1 MIKKFL
7 LWVLAASVMASGMA
21 GGITVNAEENTKATP
36 TVIFKDDFS
45 WATAA
50 GQDAG
55 TVDANKSANEWFS
68 GGYFINYTT
77 AEIANHPNRFLA
89 VTDTIGG
96 NTLKRD
102 YSGDVPSAEV
112 AQRLGRTLK
121 SENAINAGT
130 TSKQIYY
137 ISWNQY
143 VGENLGFAEM
153 SSPSDYSFDACMLD
167 IMNRTGAGI
176 CRINNTLRPFVS
188 NYCSGTIVYP
198 NVAIKKGNWFKMVMR
213 IEANPSGTN
222 DKLSLKVYPISDKF
236 KGDWDGSVAWNGN
249 STYSTV
255 NYHFR
260 ASQTTG
266 GKADLGISD
275 VFAERFSAETDVNA
289 LMDAENKVLNAYNNP
304 TNDTCSQAEA
314 ALSEISDTSKAYQ
327 LLNEELTVAKAN
339 IPNTPVLTEVSIEGK
354 MDIACARLYAICR
367 YENETGEA
375 KYQWLKDGVEISGE
389 TKAYYDTAIDDI
401 GHDISVTAR
410 YNGVSKTSQAV
421 KVSNTNYV
429 LADETT
435 IENDIKAPSYQNGFA
450 TGWKSASG
458 YNIEKANDITNATAV
473 TNNMIEFEGRQANNN
488 IYIRQLST
496 PIDTNGNK
504 VYYIKWKQK
513 VSTPIANYTSYQR
526 IDFSDNEGSGLN
538 FGFVKPA
545 AHAQYYGYANGEST
559 TDNLWTNDVYNFV
572 VRIDASGEDL
582 KDNIYYKVYRD
593 NDNIKE
599 PAGWSY
605 SKEGITIEKP
615 YLTNIYL
622 YSHHCS
628 VNTFGGLKIEVYD
641 SSKINELDT
650 ALINGNAEE
659 LISELPES
667 VLKDDM
673 LAKSGNAENSG
684 ILLTTNSTISDE
696 TLSYTLI
703 NKNKSIYY
711 GKFIVAQYKSTDSGE
726 ELIALDINYQPC
738 YQEQMISNTINNI
751 SDNTNLIRVMYWEN
765 DIGKLKPITKCCEIK

>member
-1 MIKKFL
+1 MIKKIL
-7 LWVLAASVMASGMA
+7 LCVLAAAVTVSNAM
-21 GGITVNAEENTKATP
+21 GGAAVLAEENTKVSP
-36 TVIFKDDFS
+36 TVIFKEDFS
-45 WATAA
+45 WATAQ
-50 GQDAG
+50 GQDAA
-55 TVDANKSANEWFS
+55 TVDANSSANEWFS
-68 GGYFINYTT
+68 NGYFINDNTK
-77 AEIANHPNRFLA
+77 AIASLPKRFLA
-89 VTDTIGG
+89 VTDRIGG

-102 YSGDVPSAEV
+102 YSGGTISSV

-121 SENAINAGT
+121 NENAINVGT
-130 TSKQIYY
+130 TAKQIYY

-153 SSPSDYSFDACMLD
+153 SDSSDYRFDACMLD

-176 CRINNTLRPFVS
+176 CRINSTLRPFVS
-188 NYCSGTIVYP
+188 NYCLDKIVYP
-198 NVAIKKGNWFKMVMR
+198 TVEIKKGNWYKMVMR

-222 DKLSLKVYPISDKF
+222 DKMSLKVYPIADKF
-236 KGDWDGSVAWNGN
+236 KGDWDGSVEWNGS

-260 ASQTTG
+260 ASRTAE

-275 VFAERFSAETDVNA
+275 VFAERFSEEADVNT
-289 LMDAENKVLNAYNNP
+289 LLDAENKVLDAYKNP

-314 ALSEISDTSKAYQ
+314 ALSEISVTSKAYQ

-339 IPNTPVLTEVSIEGK
+339 IPNTPVLTGVSIDGK
-354 MDIACARLYAICR
+354 MDIACARLYAVCR

-375 KYQWLKDGVEISGE
+375 EYQWLKDGVEISGE

-421 KVSNTNYV
+421 EVSNTNYV

-458 YNIEKANDITNATAV
+458 YNIEEANDITNATAV

-488 IYIRQLST
+488 TYIRQLST
-496 PIDTNGNK
+496 PIDTNGDK

-513 VSTPIANYTSYQR
+513 VSTPIANLTSYQR

-545 AHAQYYGYANGEST
+545 AQAQYYGYANGEST

-572 VRIDASGEDL
+572 VRIDASSEDL

-605 SKEGITIEKP
+605 SKERITIPKR

-628 VNTFGGLKIEVYD
+628 ANIFGGLKIEVYD
-641 SSKINELDT
+641 SRKIDELDS
-650 ALINGNAEE
+650 ALINGNADS

-738 YQEQMISNTINNI
+738 DKEQMISNTINNI
-751 SDNTNLIRVMYWEN
+751 SDDTNLIKVMYWEN
-765 DIGKLKPITKCCEIK
+765 DIGKLKPITKFCEIK

>member
-488 IYIRQLST
+488 TYIRQLST

-738 YQEQMISNTINNI
+738 YKEQIISNTINNI